1 MKYELE
7 KSMIYQNFLINLL
20 LDRFMLEGQDAL
32 ISYNFCKQNIE
43 VWKIRDVHTK
53 KIKKIWDDFI
63 KWKQIREGERESVSN
78 AGLKCSFV

>member
-32 ISYNFCKQNIE
+32 ISYIFCKQNIE

-53 KIKKIWDDFI
+53 KIKKNLRWLYKMETD
-63 KWKQIREGERESVSN
+63 
-78 AGLKCSFV
+78 